1 MNCPSFAYIC
11 NKNAW
16 SLYLKRKIELF
27 MILFL
32 LMGAIVASWKLS
44 ELTAN
49 VSKEEKNTKK
59 EEIVIVVD
67 PGHGGQDP
75 GKVGIN
81 DVLEKDLNLQ
91 VAKKVK
97 KLLEAAGVKIVMT
110 RTDDNVPDAKKE
122 DLNQRVKLINETKP
136 TLALCVH
143 QNSYPD
149 AAIKGAQVFYHTVR
163 AEAKEAASIV
173 QEELRAIDT
182 TNTRQIKENDT
193 YFMLKNTQVPTIIVE
208 CGFLTNPE
216 EAEKLTQDEY
226 QDQIANAICEGIVKW
241 LNGNDEKLA

>member
-1 MNCPSFAYIC
+1 M
-11 NKNAW
+11 
-16 SLYLKRKIELF
+16 KRKIELF

-32 LMGAIVASWKLS
+32 LMGAIIASWKLS

-49 VSKEEKNTKK
+49 VSKEEKKAKK
-59 EEIVIVVD
+59 DQVVIVVD
-67 PGHGGQDP
+67 PGHGGEDP

-91 VAKKVK
+91 IAKKVK
-97 KLLEAAGVKIVMT
+97 KLLEEAGIKIVMT
-110 RTDDNVPDAKKE
+110 RTNDKVPDAKKE
-122 DLNQRVKLINETKP
+122 DLNQRVLLINETKP
-136 TLALCVH
+136 KLALCIH

-149 AAIKGAQVFYHTVR
+149 AKIKGAQVFYHTITPE
-163 AEAKEAASIV
+163 AEDVASIV
-173 QEELRAIDT
+173 QEQLRTVDP

-216 EAEKLTQDEY
+216 EAAKLTQEEY
-226 QDQIANAICEGIVKW
+226 QDQIAQAICEGVVKW
-241 LNGNDEKLA
+241 LSGGAEGEADTEK

>member
-1 MNCPSFAYIC
+1 M
-11 NKNAW
+11 
-16 SLYLKRKIELF
+16 KRKIELF

-49 VSKEEKNTKK
+49 VSKEEKKDQV
-59 EEIVIVVD
+59 VIVVD
-67 PGHGGQDP
+67 PGHGGEDP

-91 VAKKVK
+91 IAKKVK
-97 KLLEAAGVKIVMT
+97 KLLEEAGIKIVMT
-110 RTDDNVPDAKKE
+110 RTNDKVPDAKKE
-122 DLNQRVKLINETKP
+122 DLNQRVQLINETKP
-136 TLALCVH
+136 TLALCIH

-149 AAIKGAQVFYHTVR
+149 EKIKGAQVFYHTITPE
-163 AEAKEAASIV
+163 AEDVATIV
-173 QEELRAIDT
+173 QEQLRTVDP

-193 YFMLKNTQVPTIIVE
+193 YFMLKNCQVPTIIVE

-216 EAEKLTQDEY
+216 EAAKLTQEEY
-226 QDQIANAICEGIVKW
+226 QDQIAQAICDGVAKWFSGDVEGETES
-241 LNGNDEKLA
+241 GQE